1 MQNKPLHHRADVRW
15 FTVNQGESDM
25 FKIGIN
31 EHDEVAYVKIQIA
44 AKAIHEAALLA
55 YYCEGRKKQ
64 TFHDE
69 MEREIEEL
77 LTLLGVDDR
86 ATACA
91 INDTVETLEYRIENL
106 RANLR
111 VIEDLPPREI
121 EDAWPAATHALRE
134 DDEHAALAAKQIR

>member
-1 MQNKPLHHRADVRW
+1 MTFQ
-15 FTVNQGESDM
+15 
-25 FKIGIN
+25 IGVN

-44 AKAIHEAALLA
+44 AKAIAEAALLA

-64 TFHDE
+64 MFHDE
-69 MEREIEEL
+69 MEREIAGL
-77 LTLLGVDDR
+77 LAVLQIDENAQQD
-86 ATACA
+86 A
-91 INDTVETLEYRIENL
+91 IIDAVETLEYRIENL

-134 DDEHAALAAKQIR
+134 DDEHAARAAKPIR

>member
-1 MQNKPLHHRADVRW
+1 
-15 FTVNQGESDM
+15 M
-25 FKIGIN
+25 FKIGVN
-31 EHDEVAYVKIQIA
+31 EHDAITYVRIQIA
-44 AKAIHEAALLA
+44 AKAIAEAAALA
-55 YYCEGRKKQ
+55 YYCEGRRQ
-64 TFHDE
+64 QMFHNE
-69 MEREIEEL
+69 MEREIEDL
-77 LTLLGVDDR
+77 LCILGVDDR

-134 DDEHAALAAKQIR
+134 DDEHAARAAKQIR

>member
-1 MQNKPLHHRADVRW
+1 MTFQISI
-15 FTVNQGESDM
+15 SD
-25 FKIGIN
+25 
-31 EHDEVAYVKIQIA
+31 HDAVAYVKIQIA
-44 AKAIHEAALLA
+44 GKAIHEAALLA
-55 YYCEGRKKQ
+55 YYCDGRRKTQ
-64 TFHDE
+64 FHEE

-121 EDAWPAATHALRE
+121 EDAWAAATHALRE

>member
-1 MQNKPLHHRADVRW
+1 
-15 FTVNQGESDM
+15 M

-31 EHDEVAYVKIQIA
+31 EHDAVAYVKIQIA

-64 TFHDE
+64 IFHDD
-69 MEREIEEL
+69 MERELDGL
-77 LTLLGVDDR
+77 LALLQIDKRSTALAIDE
-86 ATACA
+86 AT
-91 INDTVETLEYRIENL
+91 ETLEYRIENL

-121 EDAWPAATHALRE
+121 EDAWAAATHALRE
-134 DDEHAALAAKQIR
+134 DDEHAARAASPIR

>member
-1 MQNKPLHHRADVRW
+1 
-15 FTVNQGESDM
+15 M
-25 FKIGIN
+25 FKIDVN
-31 EHDEVAYVKIQIA
+31 EHDAIAYVKIQIA
-44 AKAIHEAALLA
+44 GKAIHEAALLA

-64 TFHDE
+64 MFHDE

-77 LTLLGVDDR
+77 LILLGVDDR

-121 EDAWPAATHALRE
+121 EDAWPAATHALRD
-134 DDEHAALAAKQIR
+134 DDEHAARAAMPSR

>member
-1 MQNKPLHHRADVRW
+1 
-15 FTVNQGESDM
+15 M

-64 TFHDE
+64 MFHDE
-69 MEREIEEL
+69 MERDIEEL

-91 INDTVETLEYRIENL
+91 INDTVETLEYRVENL

-121 EDAWPAATHALRE
+121 EDAWAAATHALRE